1 MFLNWGQPFLHS
13 AILSGHLSKCVIDTM
28 WTIWKGN
35 LYEKHLPGIVT
46 GAVGWENRVDRISI
60 CAEYSYG
67 NDNTRSP
74 EKEKNINLK
83 GLLFNEFYIFGIK
96 IVDDPEVEEDVRGVA
111 WPGRGI

>member
-1 MFLNWGQPFLHS
+1 M
-13 AILSGHLSKCVIDTM
+13 
-28 WTIWKGN
+28 
-35 LYEKHLPGIVT
+35 
-46 GAVGWENRVDRISI
+46 ISI

-96 IVDDPEVEEDVRGVA
+96 IVDDPEVEENVGGVD
-111 WPGRGI
+111 